1 MIADAFRRV
10 PSVRDDAARHQPDRP
25 QPMPAEAGAR
35 MQHSRYCGGMSTQ
48 AGVSILDRL
57 GGSRRDIEYIGEP
70 SAPEESTA
78 PSTLV
83 FSTQTLPTAHQADAW
98 RAGNAPSLDVIFNE
112 GTLGFAA
119 EREVISFG
127 PFVMTRVVADSAT
140 AIRTRNHVR
149 RDGLDHWCLNL
160 TVRGDRRFRWD
171 RGDRCLS
178 VPAGQLHVQ
187 ALDEAYWGFREQ
199 TEWIGVFFT
208 RDSLPG
214 LSVHLDATRDH
225 PRADAR
231 SRMLAEY
238 LAALWPVLPAL
249 ALQERAR
256 VAEATAAMIT
266 ACVCGTSDALGGAQ
280 PYLQAHQRARALTVI
295 RRNLGSPRLTPQS
308 VGRALGVSRSQ
319 LYRAFEP
326 VGGVASAIQEERLK
340 AVGRLLLQPD
350 EARSIVKIG
359 EAVGFFDPSSFSRQ
373 FRRSFGVTPTEWRR
387 APRGGRGVDDRKKAG
402 GFGLADFLRG

>member
-1 MIADAFRRV
+1 
-10 PSVRDDAARHQPDRP
+10 
-25 QPMPAEAGAR
+25 
-35 MQHSRYCGGMSTQ
+35 
-48 AGVSILDRL
+48 LDRSV
-57 GGSRRDIEYIGEP
+57 GARRDIEGIGKP
-70 SAPEESTA
+70 SAPEASAA

-83 FSTQTLPTAHQADAW
+83 FSTHALPTAHQADAW
-98 RAGNAPSLDVIFNE
+98 RAGNAPSLDVRFNE
-112 GTLGFAA
+112 GALGFAA

-140 AIRTRNHVR
+140 AIRTRHHVR
-149 RDGLDHWCLNL
+149 RDGLDHWCFNL

-187 ALDEAYWGFREQ
+187 ALDEAYWGFREH
-199 TEWIGVFFT
+199 TEWIGVFFA

-238 LAALWPVLPAL
+238 LATLWPILPAL
-249 ALQERAR
+249 APEEHAR
-256 VAEATAAMIT
+256 VAEATTAMIT
-266 ACVCGTSDALGGAQ
+266 ACVCGTSDMMARAQ
-280 PYLQAHQRARALTVI
+280 PYLQAHQRARALAEI
-295 RRNLGSPRLTPQS
+295 RRNLGSPRLTPQF
-308 VGRALGVSRSQ
+308 VGRALGMSRSQ

-326 VGGVASAIQEERLK
+326 AGGVASTIQQERLK
-340 AVGRLLLQPD
+340 AAGRLLRQPD
-350 EARSIVKIG
+350 EARSIVDIG
-359 EAVGFFDPSSFSRQ
+359 EAVGLFDPSSFTRL
-373 FRRSFGVTPTEWRR
+373 FRRNFGVTPTEWRR
-387 APRGGRGVDDRKKAG
+387 APRSGGGVQDRKKTG